1 MKVDRLL
8 ILFLLMITTIIS
20 LQYLIADSFSQNSL
34 LKQNSN
40 ETSDENRTLYG
51 WYNVSGKWNL
61 TPESLHGGTSD
72 NTTSSIDNIL
82 MSPVAARD
90 PSNISTT
97 FQINNLDENESN
109 SVSIVYSAI
118 DPSNYRQAGIY
129 VYKNDIFARFADI
142 SNGSLVSPTP
152 WPGVNTGI
160 KYVPGSVLNMT
171 LKIQNESQTL
181 MLNDTEY
188 PYNGTNTKADGF
200 VGLKYDNIKDIDFYN
215 YRVQSPD
222 NTGQNFVSQD
232 LFNYI
237 NENLSDDQIGHTYE
251 ISDSVS
257 VLLEDKSLPDNSFI
271 HLYDSTPY
279 QITSG
284 HIAAKLPCDED
295 NDTPISILMGQAPNL
310 QPAELEFIEPL
321 SASGELCLYHVN
333 IASNESNPITDIAV
347 HNNST
352 DEIDFPGTS
361 SVTVSVNEISDI
373 AEDR

>member
-1 MKVDRLL
+1 MMVISL
-8 ILFLLMITTIIS
+8 IIIS
-20 LQYLIADSFSQNSL
+20 LVIILGSWFSFFYSSTSKQLESNQTSSGNNSL
-34 LKQNSN
+34 IN
-40 ETSDENRTLYG
+40 EPKFEPLLYKSFIDNFG
-51 WYNVSGKWNL
+51 LESIGLWHNVSGKWNL

-215 YRVQSPD
+215 YRVQS
-222 NTGQNFVSQD
+222 
-232 LFNYI
+232 
-237 NENLSDDQIGHTYE
+237 H
-251 ISDSVS
+251 
-257 VLLEDKSLPDNSFI
+257 
-271 HLYDSTPY
+271 
-279 QITSG
+279 
-284 HIAAKLPCDED
+284 DEG
-295 NDTPISILMGQAPNL
+295 S
-310 QPAELEFIEPL
+310 
-321 SASGELCLYHVN
+321 
-333 IASNESNPITDIAV
+333 
-347 HNNST
+347 
-352 DEIDFPGTS
+352 
-361 SVTVSVNEISDI
+361 
-373 AEDR
+373 

>member
-222 NTGQNFVSQD
+222 EGS
-232 LFNYI
+232 
-237 NENLSDDQIGHTYE
+237 
-251 ISDSVS
+251 
-257 VLLEDKSLPDNSFI
+257 
-271 HLYDSTPY
+271 
-279 QITSG
+279 
-284 HIAAKLPCDED
+284 
-295 NDTPISILMGQAPNL
+295 
-310 QPAELEFIEPL
+310 
-321 SASGELCLYHVN
+321 
-333 IASNESNPITDIAV
+333 
-347 HNNST
+347 
-352 DEIDFPGTS
+352 
-361 SVTVSVNEISDI
+361 
-373 AEDR
+373 